1 MKSRSR
7 SIAPYQ
13 PLASIPYSL
22 FLGLLFAYNW
32 GTILVRATGVKMR
45 GALLWMVWLGVAS
58 GLAGCGGGGGGGT
71 RSGGDGWANLSPPI
85 YSVEEAEQRA
95 KWTVLVYL
103 DADNDLESA
112 GIHNFN
118 QMEVVG
124 STQDVH
130 VIVQMDR
137 RSGTDPNNE
146 DWTDTRRYLI
156 TRDSDPIV
164 MHSVRLDDPPLG
176 ELNMASGTTLRNFVA
191 WGKHEFPADH
201 YLLIIWDHG
210 SGWQMRTTEL
220 APAYKYIAVDD
231 TSGAEMNIPSIPIA
245 LTGLRM
251 DVIAFDACYM
261 QQLEVAYELRGCA
274 DYMVGSSA
282 AEPSPGYNYSRLLS
296 RISGDDDAEQLAT
309 VIVQQYAAEYPEPE
323 ENITQSAVDLGAIG
337 NVATAASGFAGVLC
351 SNASTWPAEL
361 AEARSESLDYASMG
375 TRRYS
380 LDLLDYAARCAAV
393 IGPAAN
399 AAYTQVQASLSA
411 AVVASVHNSD
421 MPNAHGL
428 AIYVPPPA
436 DYDNSYEQLSL
447 AHNTLWDEWLQD
459 QQE

>member
-1 MKSRSR
+1 MVLR
-7 SIAPYQ
+7 
-13 PLASIPYSL
+13 
-22 FLGLLFAYNW
+22 
-32 GTILVRATGVKMR
+32 VTGVKMR
-45 GALLWMVWLGVAS
+45 GALLWIVCLAVAS

-71 RSGGDGWANLSPPI
+71 RSSGDGWANLSPPI
-85 YSVEEAEQRA
+85 YTVEEAKQPAE
-95 KWTVLVYL
+95 WTVLVYL

-137 RSGTDPNNE
+137 RTGTDPNNE
-146 DWTDTRRYLI
+146 EWTDTRRYLI
-156 TRDSDPIV
+156 TRDSDPLV

-176 ELNMASGTTLRNFVA
+176 ELNMASGMTLRNFVQ
-191 WGKHEFPADH
+191 WGKREFAADH
-201 YLLIIWDHG
+201 YLLVIWDHG
-210 SGWQMRTTEL
+210 SGWQFRAMEF
-220 APAYKYIAVDD
+220 APAYKYIAIDD
-231 TSGAEMNIPSIPIA
+231 TSGDEMNITAIPIA

-274 DYMVGSSA
+274 DYMVGSTA
-282 AEPSPGYNYSRLLS
+282 AEPSPGYNYARLLS
-296 RISGDDDAEQLAT
+296 RMSGNDDAEQLARI
-309 VIVQQYAAEYPEPE
+309 IVQQYAAEYPEPQD
-323 ENITQSAVDLGAIG
+323 NITQSALDLGAIG
-337 NVATAASGFAGVLC
+337 DVAAAASDFAGVLRP
-351 SNASTWPAEL
+351 NAGNWSASL
-361 AEARSESLDYASMG
+361 ADARSRSLDYASTG

-380 LDLLDYAARCAAV
+380 LDLLDYAAKCAAV

-399 AAYTQVQASLSA
+399 ASYTQLQTSLGS

-428 AIYVPPPA
+428 AIYVAPPA
-436 DYDNSYEQLSL
+436 NYDNSYQELSL
-447 AHNTLWDEWLQD
+447 AHNTQWDEWLQD